1 MRKWGMMTLLFFV
14 LIFAGVWLGSAD
26 AQYKAEG
33 SRKSPAAKEANVK
46 VDDCYMCHDPIK
58 SLHTGGKHAKVNCAS
73 CHSGL
78 AKHLANP
85 GPDTR
90 PVTDTSWEACGT
102 CHRDEIE
109 SFMKVAMHRPAR
121 DEKSQL
127 TNRSPNPFWDKLMM
141 GHGFTKEHNL
151 TRSHVNMLPD
161 HLVVDRAY
169 GGRFQ
174 GKDGWN
180 YIVEKGKAWD
190 LLVDTQP
197 TATQHKPFI
206 PQSAAAA
213 NPVCLQCKSQD
224 QILKWSYMGDKVEG
238 KTTWDRTSFV
248 PALAKD
254 LQHGLNCFY
263 CHDPHAAKPR
273 IVRDA
278 LIQALTRPQADTL
291 WHKDPKHT
299 NFQVIDMGLRGFTRK
314 IAILEKYDTRLLCGQ
329 CHVEYNCNPGYDPKN
344 PDTSHYTV
352 TMTDQR
358 TNHFPYKDVLGLYD
372 HYVNQV
378 SFLDFKHTLT
388 GGLLWKAQHPES
400 ETYYNSKHAKAGVGC
415 ADCHT
420 PKLKGKGG
428 KMYTSHFAV
437 SPRVQLKET
446 CLSAKCHAT
455 WTEEQAKYSI
465 DSIKAYGKGKMRK
478 AEFWLAALIDKIVE
492 GKKAGLDAD
501 TIKKAQDQ
509 HLRAHILW
517 EYWTAENSDGFHNP
531 ELARES
537 ITRSVDESQKGI
549 KIIDDALGVKT
560 ASAAPAAAHAPAK

>member
-1 MRKWGMMTLLFFV
+1 MRKRDLGA
-14 LIFAGVWLGSAD
+14 LILIMALAVIGAWLTTAN
-26 AQYKAEG
+26 AQYKADG
-33 SRKSPAAKEANVK
+33 AKKEKQADVK
-46 VDDCYMCHDPIK
+46 VDTCYGCHDPIK
-58 SLHTGGKHAKVNCAS
+58 QLHTMGKHNKNNCVN
-73 CHSGL
+73 CHSGDFK
-78 AKHLANP
+78 KHADNP
-85 GPDTR
+85 GPDNR
-90 PVTDTSWEACGT
+90 PVTDTSWEACGQ
-102 CHRDEIE
+102 CHKEQFE

-127 TNRSPNPFWDKLMM
+127 TNRSPNPFWDKLMA
-141 GHGFTKEHNL
+141 GHAFTKEHNL

-174 GKDGWN
+174 GRRGWN
-180 YIVEKGKAWD
+180 YMLETGRAWD
-190 LLVDTQP
+190 LLADGDP
-197 TATQHKPFI
+197 TTSDQKTYM

-224 QILKWSYMGDKVEG
+224 QILKWSYMGDPVPG
-238 KTTWDRTSFV
+238 AQWSRTSKPV
-248 PALAKD
+248 ELVRD

-291 WHKDPKHT
+291 WHKDQKHT
-299 NFQVIDMGLRGFTRK
+299 NFKVMDMGLRGFPRK

-352 TMTDQR
+352 TMADPR

-378 SFLDFKHTLT
+378 SFLDFKHALT

-420 PKLKGKGG
+420 PKMKGKKSG
-428 KMYTSHFAV
+428 KTYTSHFAV
-437 SPRVQLKET
+437 TPRVQLKET
-446 CLSAKCHAT
+446 CLSSKCHPT

-465 DSIKAYGKGKMRK
+465 DSIKAFGKGKMRK

-492 GKKAGLDAD
+492 GKKAGLSEDV
-501 TIKKAQDQ
+501 IKQAQDQ
-509 HLRAHILW
+509 HLKAHILW

-537 ITRSVDESQKGI
+537 LTRSVDESTKGI
-549 KIIDDALGVKT
+549 KIINDALGTKT
-560 ASAAPAAAHAPAK
+560 ASAASAPAAAK